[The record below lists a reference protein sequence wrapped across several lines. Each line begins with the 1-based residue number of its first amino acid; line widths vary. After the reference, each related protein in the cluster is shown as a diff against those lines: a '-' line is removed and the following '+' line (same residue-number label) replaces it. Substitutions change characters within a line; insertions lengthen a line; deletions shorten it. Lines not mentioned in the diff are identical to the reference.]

1 MADTKETTFTDVL
14 TDVSETIK
22 AEAGVTVVARVKEA
36 FVERELA
43 RRTDALV
50 KAFDK
55 LNTLKGDFKKI
66 KADNVLYDEDGKVA
80 SESFTKDK
88 LEERNKAK
96 KAVEKVEEAINAA
109 LAGDFNKV
117 YNV

>member
-1 MADTKETTFTDVL
+1 MADTTFTSVL
-14 TDVSETIK
+14 SDVSETIK
-22 AEAGVTVVARVKEA
+22 AEAGDAVLARVKET

-55 LNTLKGDFKKI
+55 LTEAKSALGKI
-66 KADNVLYDEDGKVA
+66 KADVVAYDDEGEVA
-80 SESFTKDK
+80 STNWSKAK
-88 LEERNKAK
+88 LEERNKAR
-96 KAVEKVEEAINAA
+96 KAVTKVEEAINAA

-117 YNV
+117 YNM